1 MQEINEIEQ
10 NLRKLKES
18 THKLKRYHD
27 YDDLDYKE
35 IREIENLFGDKVD
48 RDQNKPIRT
57 DNSAFNN
64 NYIEC

>member
-10 NLRKLKES
+10 NLSKLKES

-48 RDQNKPIRT
+48 RD
-57 DNSAFNN
+57 
-64 NYIEC
+64 